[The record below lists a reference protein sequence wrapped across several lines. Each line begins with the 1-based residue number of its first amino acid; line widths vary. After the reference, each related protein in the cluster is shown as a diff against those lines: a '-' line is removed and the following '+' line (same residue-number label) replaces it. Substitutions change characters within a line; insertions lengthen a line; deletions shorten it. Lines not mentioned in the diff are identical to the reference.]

1 MPPRL
6 PPGKREV
13 LKSKAFAMSVE
24 NNMSNRAIARE
35 LSIDPRTVGNLLRE
49 ATEEARQDTSLIFQ
63 KTLKARTNL
72 LENLGKTLEKEGV
85 SPHARAQLAH
95 AVNSTLDSI
104 DVLCGTRAPTNS
116 RMTVSGRITNGVSS
130 EADRRFREGL
140 ERMSEAELWAFE
152 RFYAKAFAE
161 DGDPDQDADIIQEIL
176 DAWREGTLPRERKN
190 FYDLTP
196 EENARLQAGEII
208 YVDEDPYPHGR
219 PIRVIEDA

>member
-1 MPPRL
+1 
-6 PPGKREV
+6 V
-13 LKSKAFAMSVE
+13 A
-24 NNMSNRAIARE
+24 
-35 LSIDPRTVGNLLRE
+35 
-49 ATEEARQDTSLIFQ
+49 
-63 KTLKARTNL
+63 
-72 LENLGKTLEKEGV
+72 
-85 SPHARAQLAH
+85 
-95 AVNSTLDSI
+95 
-104 DVLCGTRAPTNS
+104 
-116 RMTVSGRITNGVSS
+116 VSGRITNGVSS
-130 EADRRFREGL
+130 EVDRRFREGL

-208 YVDEDPYPHGR
+208 YVDDDPYPHGR

>member
-63 KTLKARTNL
+63 KTLKARTRL
-72 LENLGKTLEKEGV
+72 LENLSQTLEKEGV

-116 RMTVSGRITNGVSS
+116 RMTVSGRISYNGLSPETTRQV
-130 EADRRFREGL
+130 REG
-140 ERMSEAELWAFE
+140 
-152 RFYAKAFAE
+152 
-161 DGDPDQDADIIQEIL
+161 
-176 DAWREGTLPRERKN
+176 
-190 FYDLTP
+190 
-196 EENARLQAGEII
+196 
-208 YVDEDPYPHGR
+208 
-219 PIRVIEDA
+219 IE